1 MAYIIKGCEKYITL
15 YNETIGKRRL
25 LPIVCHFEVND
36 EIDSKTV
43 QKLTGK
49 GKTTAVSYLNRLCDL
64 EVLEKDEA
72 FVSTVYRLKQT
83 KN

>member
-1 MAYIIKGCEKYITL
+1 M
-15 YNETIGKRRL
+15 
-25 LPIVCHFEVND
+25 ND

-72 FVSTVYRLKQT
+72 SVSTVYRLKQT
-83 KN
+83 RN